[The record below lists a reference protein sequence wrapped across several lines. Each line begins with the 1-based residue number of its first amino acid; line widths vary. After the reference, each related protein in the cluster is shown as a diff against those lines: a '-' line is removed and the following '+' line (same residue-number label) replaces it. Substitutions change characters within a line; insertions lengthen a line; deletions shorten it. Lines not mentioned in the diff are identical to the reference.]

1 MKVPKLDDDF
11 MRYTREL
18 QADMRRRARK
28 QYAKDHIFDIINSV
42 IAVTALIVAIIA
54 LFYP

>member
-42 IAVTALIVAIIA
+42 IAVTALIVAVIA

>member
-1 MKVPKLDDDF
+1 MKDPQLNDEF
-11 MRYTREL
+11 MRVTQEL

-28 QYAKDHIFDIINSV
+28 QYAKDHFFDIVNSV

-54 LFYP
+54 LFFP